1 VKREESILIVEDE
14 PNMQRVLRGLL
25 RREGYRTLE
34 ACDGAVALEILSREP
49 IEAVLTDFKMPRMN
63 GLELLAEIQQRQLGV
78 PVILLTAHG
87 TIGGAVEALK
97 KGAFDYLTKPF
108 DPDEIQQ
115 VVAKAVRTH
124 ALQKSEATVAIAED
138 PEQLLLGE
146 SDALRRVKRL
156 IERVAPTPATV
167 LITGESGTGKEL
179 VARSLHLRSPRAA
192 APFVKINCAAIPE
205 GLLESELFGHEKG
218 AFTGAARRKLGRF
231 ELADGGTLFLDE
243 IGEMP
248 LASQP
253 KLLRAIQD
261 GRFYHVGGTHTI
273 DVDVRLVAATN
284 RDLDQ
289 AVKSGRFRED
299 LYYRLNV
306 VPIRLP
312 ALRERRADIP
322 ALARLF
328 IERFAQR
335 HGLPIE
341 GLDSTAEQ
349 VLCAYG
355 WPGNIRELENAI
367 ERAVLLTEG
376 TRIGLAD
383 LPPEVSGAA
392 ATGAHPSLASS
403 SAPLRDRIRDA
414 TRVIEREAI
423 EEALRAT
430 QGNVTQA
437 ARRLG
442 LSRRGL
448 QLKMKELEIGRLEE

>member
-1 VKREESILIVEDE
+1 MKREESILIVDDE

-25 RREGYRTLE
+25 QREGYRTLE
-34 ACDGAVALEILSREP
+34 VSDGAAALEILAREP

-124 ALQKSEATVAIAED
+124 ALQKSEATVAIAEN

-146 SDALRRVKRL
+146 SDALRRVKHL

-179 VARSLHLRSPRAA
+179 VARSLHLRSPRAT

-243 IGEMP
+243 IGEIPVEM
-248 LASQP
+248 QV
-253 KLLRAIQD
+253 KLLRAIQEK
-261 GRFYHVGGTHTI
+261 RVRKVGATGEEA
-273 DVDVRLVAATN
+273 VDVRIISATH
-284 RDLDQ
+284 RSLGEE
-289 AVKSGRFRED
+289 VKQGKFRQD

-306 VPIRLP
+306 IELRMPP
-312 ALRERRADIP
+312 LREMREDIP
-322 ALARLF
+322 LLTAAILRRHTAANGSPAPQLSAAAMERLAGYDF
-328 IERFAQR
+328 
-335 HGLPIE
+335 
-341 GLDSTAEQ
+341 
-349 VLCAYG
+349 
-355 WPGNIRELENAI
+355 PGNVRELENVL
-367 ERAVLLTEG
+367 ERALALTTGGDIRAEDLQ
-376 TRIGLAD
+376 LA
-383 LPPEVSGAA
+383 PAQAA
-392 ATGAHPSLASS
+392 AAVPAAAAAASGLPLQERLDTVERQAILA
-403 SAPLRDRIRDA
+403 ALEQ
-414 TRVIEREAI
+414 TRYNRTAAAKLLGITFR
-423 EEALRAT
+423 ALRY
-430 QGNVTQA
+430 
-437 ARRLG
+437 RMERLG
-442 LSRRGL
+442 I
-448 QLKMKELEIGRLEE
+448 KDELDSKP